1 MVICCYDYFLDL
13 YLFTPSMRACAML
26 KRVRAVVFGSIF
38 DFFLRHIHVHVRMYI
53 QRTCTVRVHVRD
65 LLSHSN
71 LISFLPLPFPF
82 VDYRKPSGFTECKA
96 GK

>member
-1 MVICCYDYFLDL
+1 
-13 YLFTPSMRACAML
+13 ML

-71 LISFLPLPFPF
+71 LISFLPF
-82 VDYRKPSGFTECKA
+82 VDYRKRSGFTECKA